1 MKVAIIGAGM
11 AGLSVATR
19 LHEAGARCTVFEK
32 SRGLG
37 GRMATRRA
45 GALRFDHGAQYFT
58 ARGESFRS
66 RLLAWQGR
74 GAVAEWLPGK
84 WVGTPG
90 MTAPARSLAEGLQVV
105 REYPVTGLAGGP
117 GRWRLVSPAA
127 PASPSDQQT
136 FDTVIMAIPAPQ
148 AAPLAASAGI
158 RFAALERV
166 RYAPCLTLM
175 LAFDRPTEIGEPVLS
190 PADGPIAWI
199 ARNNTKPGR
208 AAALETLVVH
218 AAPEWSRAHLDDDPD
233 RTAAALFQVARP
245 WIGAADPTVR
255 IAHRWRY
262 ARVEQVAGMPFAWD
276 PARRVGACGDWGGGA
291 RVEAAF
297 DSGEALAAALG

>member
-11 AGLSVATR
+11 AGLSAAAR
-19 LHEAGARCTVFEK
+19 LHEAGAQCAVFEK

-45 GALRFDHGAQYFT
+45 GGLQFDHGAQYCT
-58 ARGESFRS
+58 ARGEPFRS
-66 RLLAWQGR
+66 RLLEWQGR

-84 WVGTPG
+84 WVGIPR
-90 MTAPARSLAEGLQVV
+90 MTAPARSLAEGLQVF

-117 GRWRLVSPAA
+117 GRWRLVSSAA
-127 PASPSDQQT
+127 PASPVEQQT
-136 FDTVIMAIPAPQ
+136 FDAVIMAIPAPQ
-148 AAPLAASAGI
+148 ASPLAVSAGV

-175 LAFDRPTEIGEPVLS
+175 LAFDRPTRLEEPALS

-208 AAALETLVVH
+208 GAAQETLVLH
-218 AAPEWSRAHLDDDPD
+218 ATPDWSRAHLEDAPD
-233 RTAAALFQVARP
+233 RTADAMLQAARAS
-245 WIGAADPTVR
+245 IGAADPVFR
-255 IAHRWRY
+255 MVHRWRY
-262 ARVEQVAGMPFAWD
+262 ARVEQVAGGPFAWD